1 MFEMILK
8 KLKLYIYGSPNIFKN
23 LFQRIFVCMYFVT
36 NINLQERLFL
46 FKKAGVT
53 MALPVETM
61 KMVQYKPE
69 SRRMGRF

>member
-1 MFEMILK
+1 
-8 KLKLYIYGSPNIFKN
+8 
-23 LFQRIFVCMYFVT
+23 MYFVT